1 MKCRKLGQVT
11 DWHPFGLKTDCWCSC
26 THQEPPHLGN
36 AALRVPLGKKNQVVS
51 RRKLSFREMWS
62 PPVFH
67 QAPQQNLAKAAEWP
81 VFASSAHSSTSL
93 LPEMRIWWGRTG
105 KEKPVLKELMRKP
118 PYWFWHTHCSN
129 YQKRV
134 RTLFHPHGHSY
145 LVNWQGFRA
154 LPVFPQMQ
162 KKSPS
167 PPQKSSVAH
176 YSHPQRNH
184 NKRHRVYHLQ
194 AGNSCLSNAC

>member
-1 MKCRKLGQVT
+1 MQL
-11 DWHPFGLKTDCWCSC
+11 WEFP
-26 THQEPPHLGN
+26 
-36 AALRVPLGKKNQVVS
+36 
-51 RRKLSFREMWS
+51 
-62 PPVFH
+62 
-67 QAPQQNLAKAAEWP
+67 LAKKSSGFKEETLLQGDVVPTCVSSNPSTKSSKSSRMARF
-81 VFASSAHSSTSL
+81 FASSAHSSTSL

-118 PYWFWHTHCSN
+118 PYWFWHTNCSN
-129 YQKRV
+129 HQKRV
-134 RTLFHPHGHSY
+134 RILFHPHGHSY